1 MSYIF
6 EKWSDFDNIFGED
19 PDRLQVFF
27 AHIFKSIGPI
37 LKKLRA
43 KMCFF
48 TFSKMV
54 KNTPMTRKIHL
65 PKHWHY
71 EFFSIFGFGFKHS
84 IAIFSA
90 IQNVI
95 WSRIDDF
102 RTFWKFLDFPF
113 FTCFLTY
120 FFQFSACKISTWF
133 YLSFTYILW
142 KCIKIREND
151 SFSTFFNHFQHC

>member
-1 MSYIF
+1 MLLFENVIYF

-54 KNTPMTRKIHL
+54 KNTPMTRKIYL
-65 PKHWHY
+65 FKHWHY
-71 EFFSIFGFGFKHS
+71 EFFSFFGFGFKHS

-95 WSRIDDF
+95 WSWIDDF
-102 RTFWKFLDFPF
+102 SLFWKLCGFPF
-113 FTCFLTY
+113 LTSFFTL
-120 FFQFSACKISTWF
+120 FFAVFPCEIST
-133 YLSFTYILW
+133 
-142 KCIKIREND
+142 
-151 SFSTFFNHFQHC
+151 

>member
-6 EKWSDFDNIFGED
+6 EKWTDFDKIYGED

-27 AHIFKSIGPI
+27 AHIFKSVGPI

-54 KNTPMTRKIHL
+54 KNTTMTRKNHL
-65 PKHWHY
+65 PKHWCY

-90 IQNVI
+90 IQNLI
-95 WSRIDDF
+95 
-102 RTFWKFLDFPF
+102 
-113 FTCFLTY
+113 
-120 FFQFSACKISTWF
+120 
-133 YLSFTYILW
+133 
-142 KCIKIREND
+142 
-151 SFSTFFNHFQHC
+151 

>member
-1 MSYIF
+1 MILSQFFLHLSPYCDFGPTAAIRSKMIPF
-6 EKWSDFDNIFGED
+6 EN
-19 PDRLQVFF
+19 FF
-27 AHIFKSIGPI
+27 AHIFKSIERI

-54 KNTPMTRKIHL
+54 KNTTMTRKNHL
-65 PKHWHY
+65 RNHWCY

-95 WSRIDDF
+95 WSKIDDF
-102 RTFWKFLDFPF
+102 RTFWKLRDFPF
-113 FTCFLTY
+113 LTCFLMH
-120 FFQFSACKISTWF
+120 FFHVFSM
-133 YLSFTYILW
+133 
-142 KCIKIREND
+142 
-151 SFSTFFNHFQHC
+151 

>member
-1 MSYIF
+1 MKYNLMQALLPTVEGIKKCPSLKMSYIF
-6 EKWSDFDNIFGED
+6 EKWYDFYDMFGED
-19 PDRLQVFF
+19 PDRLEVFF

-43 KMCFF
+43 KMYFF
-48 TFSKMV
+48 FFSEML

-71 EFFSIFGFGFKHS
+71 GFLSYFGFGSNYS

-102 RTFWKFLDFPF
+102 KPFWKLRDFPF
-113 FTCFLTY
+113 FTCFLTS
-120 FFQFSACKISTWF
+120 FFFSFCM
-133 YLSFTYILW
+133 
-142 KCIKIREND
+142 
-151 SFSTFFNHFQHC
+151 

>member
-6 EKWSDFDNIFGED
+6 EKTTDFDNIFGVD

-27 AHIFKSIGPI
+27 AHVFKSIGPI
-37 LKKLRA
+37 LKKLQA

-71 EFFSIFGFGFKHS
+71 QIFSIFGFGFKYS

-95 WSRIDDF
+95 
-102 RTFWKFLDFPF
+102 
-113 FTCFLTY
+113 
-120 FFQFSACKISTWF
+120 
-133 YLSFTYILW
+133 
-142 KCIKIREND
+142 
-151 SFSTFFNHFQHC
+151 